1 MTFNSTTMTKQIF
14 SLMIA
19 ATLVVS
25 CGQKDNNQTV
35 DQLIAAKNNKELQA
49 RKATIQAD
57 LAKIEAALATL
68 NVRKEEA
75 LVSVATLKDTVF
87 NHYLDIQGSVETKEN
102 ILIQPEMPG
111 TLVALNVKAGQRVS
125 KGQLLA
131 RVDDGGSSQQV
142 ASLETQYQ
150 LAKTTFERQ
159 KNLWSQKIGSEIQ
172 YLQAQTQMLSLQRS
186 VAQAKAMLSKTEIRA
201 PFSGTI
207 DEVFVERGQVVSA
220 GPQGLMRIVNLNN
233 MYVSTS
239 IPESYIGKLKVGT
252 QVDVFL
258 TSLNK
263 NYKGKVRQIGNFIN
277 PNNRS
282 FGIEVS
288 IPNPENLLRPNQVA
302 KLKVIDYTVKNAIVV
317 PSNVIQ
323 EDGKGNQFVFVATN
337 SDGKTATAKKAMV
350 TIGKSS
356 DNVTEI
362 LSGLSANDIIVIEGV
377 NTISEEMKLNF
388 YYFNSRK
395 NKLCHIKIK
404 NSAFQVG
411 QLTIVSRC
419 IS

>member
-1 MTFNSTTMTKQIF
+1 MTKLIF
-14 SLMIA
+14 PLLVTTSL
-19 ATLVVS
+19 LVS
-25 CGQKDNNQTV
+25 CGDKQNDQTV

-57 LAKIEAALATL
+57 LAKIDAALATL

-87 NHYLDIQGSVETKEN
+87 NHYLDIQGSVNTKEN

-111 TLVALNVKAGQRVS
+111 TLIALNVKAGQRVS

-159 KNLWSQKIGSEIQ
+159 KNLWNQKIGSEIQ

-207 DEVFVERGQVVSA
+207 DEVFVERGQVVAA
-220 GPQGLMRIVNLNN
+220 GAQGLMRIVNLNN

-302 KLKVIDYTVKNAIVV
+302 KLKVIDYTIKNAIVV

-323 EDGKGNQFVFVATN
+323 EDGKGNQFVFVASN
-337 SDGKTATAKKAMV
+337 SNGKTAIAKKAMV
-350 TIGKSS
+350 TTGKSS

-377 NTISEEMKLNF
+377 NTISEGMKLNF
-388 YYFNSRK
+388 
-395 NKLCHIKIK
+395 
-404 NSAFQVG
+404 
-411 QLTIVSRC
+411 
-419 IS
+419 

>member
-1 MTFNSTTMTKQIF
+1 MTKKTF
-14 SLMIA
+14 ALLIA
-19 ATLVVS
+19 SALLVS
-25 CGQKDNNQTV
+25 CGDKNNPQTV

-49 RKATIQAD
+49 RKALIQAD
-57 LAKIEAALATL
+57 LAKIEATLATMNL
-68 NVRKEEA
+68 KKEEA

-87 NHYLDIQGSVETKEN
+87 NHYLDIQGSVNTKEN

-111 TLVALNVKAGQRVS
+111 TLIALNVKSGQRVS

-207 DEVFVERGQVVSA
+207 DEVFVERGQVVAA

-239 IPESYIGKLKVGT
+239 VPESYIGKLKVGT

-302 KLKVIDYTVKNAIVV
+302 KLKIIDYTIKNAIVV

-323 EDGKGNQFVFVATN
+323 QDGKGNQFVFVAIN
-337 SDGKTATAKKAMV
+337 SNGKTATAKKAMV
-350 TIGKSS
+350 TTGKSS

-377 NTISEEMKLNF
+377 NTISEGMKLNF
-388 YYFNSRK
+388 
-395 NKLCHIKIK
+395 
-404 NSAFQVG
+404 
-411 QLTIVSRC
+411 
-419 IS
+419 

>member
-1 MTFNSTTMTKQIF
+1 MTSNRKPMTKKI
-14 SLMIA
+14 LPLLIA
-19 ATLVVS
+19 ATLIVS
-25 CGQKDNNQTV
+25 CGEKNNNQTV

-49 RKATIQAD
+49 RKAVIQAD
-57 LAKIEAALATL
+57 LAKIDAALATL
-68 NVRKEEA
+68 NVKKEEA
-75 LVSVATLKDTVF
+75 LVSVMTLKDTLF
-87 NHYLDIQGSVETKEN
+87 NHYLDIQGNVNTKEN
-102 ILIQPEMPG
+102 ILIQPEIPG
-111 TLVALNVKAGQRVS
+111 TLVVLNAKAGQHVS
-125 KGQLLA
+125 KGQILA

-159 KNLWSQKIGSEIQ
+159 KNLWNQKIGSEIQ

-186 VAQAKAMLSKTEIRA
+186 VAQAKAMLAKTVIRA

-220 GPQGLMRIVNLNN
+220 GAQGLMRIVNLNN

-239 IPESYIGKLKVGT
+239 VPESYIGKLKVGT

-263 NYKGKVRQIGNFIN
+263 NYKGKVRQVGNFIN

-302 KLKVIDYTVKNAIVV
+302 KLKVIDYTAKNAIVV
-317 PSNVIQ
+317 PTNVIQ
-323 EDGKGNQFVFVATN
+323 EDGEGNKFVFVAIN
-337 SDGKTATAKKAMV
+337 SNGKTATAKKV
-350 TIGKSS
+350 LVSTGKSS

-362 LSGLSANDIIVIEGV
+362 LTGLSANDIIVTEGV
-377 NTISEEMKLNF
+377 NSISEGMKLNF
-388 YYFNSRK
+388 
-395 NKLCHIKIK
+395 
-404 NSAFQVG
+404 
-411 QLTIVSRC
+411 
-419 IS
+419 

>member
-1 MTFNSTTMTKQIF
+1 MKFNNIPMTKKIVSLLIASAIF
-14 SLMIA
+14 A
-19 ATLVVS
+19 S
-25 CGQKDNNQTV
+25 CGNKDNTQTI

-57 LAKIEAALATL
+57 LAKIDAALATL

-87 NHYLDIQGSVETKEN
+87 NHYLDIQGSVNTKEN

-111 TLVALNVKAGQRVS
+111 TLIALNVKAGQRVS

-159 KNLWSQKIGSEIQ
+159 KNLWNQKIGSEIQ
-172 YLQAQTQMLSLQRS
+172 YLQAQTQMLSLHRS
-186 VAQAKAMLSKTEIRA
+186 VSQAKAMLSKTEIRA

-207 DEVFVERGQVVSA
+207 DEVFVEKGQVVSA
-220 GPQGLMRIVNLNN
+220 SPQGLMRIVNLNN

-239 IPESYIGKLKVGT
+239 VPESYIGKLKVGT

-323 EDGKGNQFVFVATN
+323 EDGKGNQFVFVASN
-337 SDGKTATAKKAMV
+337 SNGKTATAKKAMV
-350 TIGKSS
+350 TTGKSS

-377 NTISEEMKLNF
+377 NTISEGMKLNF
-388 YYFNSRK
+388 
-395 NKLCHIKIK
+395 
-404 NSAFQVG
+404 
-411 QLTIVSRC
+411 
-419 IS
+419 

>member
-1 MTFNSTTMTKQIF
+1 MTLNRTPMTKQIF
-14 SLMIA
+14 ALLIA

-25 CGQKDNNQTV
+25 CGQKDDNQTV

-87 NHYLDIQGSVETKEN
+87 NHYLDIQGSVNTKEN

-111 TLVALNVKAGQRVS
+111 TLVYLNVKAGQRVS

-233 MYVSTS
+233 MYVYTS

-323 EDGKGNQFVFVATN
+323 EDGKGNQFVFVATK
-337 SDGKTATAKKAMV
+337 SDGKTTTAKKAMV

-377 NTISEEMKLNF
+377 NTISEGMKLNF
-388 YYFNSRK
+388 
-395 NKLCHIKIK
+395 
-404 NSAFQVG
+404 
-411 QLTIVSRC
+411 
-419 IS
+419 

>member
-1 MTFNSTTMTKQIF
+1 MKSNRTLMTTKI
-14 SLMIA
+14 LPLIIA
-19 ATLVVS
+19 SALVVS
-25 CGQKDNNQTV
+25 CGDKQNNQTI
-35 DQLIAAKNNKELQA
+35 DQLIASKNNKELQA
-49 RKATIQAD
+49 KKALIQAD
-57 LAKIEAALATL
+57 LAKIDAALATL
-68 NVRKEEA
+68 NVKKEEA
-75 LVSVATLKDTVF
+75 LVSVLTLKDTLF
-87 NHYLDIQGSVETKEN
+87 NHYLDIQGSVNTKEN

-111 TLVALNVKAGQRVS
+111 TLVMLNAKAGQHVS
-125 KGQLLA
+125 KGQILA

-159 KNLWSQKIGSEIQ
+159 KNLWNQKIGSEIQ

-186 VAQAKAMLSKTEIRA
+186 VAQAKAMLAKTVIRA

-220 GPQGLMRIVNLNN
+220 GAQGLMRIVNLNN

-263 NYKGKVRQIGNFIN
+263 NYKGKVRQVGNFIN

-302 KLKVIDYTVKNAIVV
+302 KLKVIDYSSKNAIVV
-317 PSNVIQ
+317 PTNVIQ
-323 EDGKGNQFVFVATN
+323 EDGDGNKFVFVAIN
-337 SDGKTATAKKAMV
+337 SNGKTATAKKVIV
-350 TIGKSS
+350 TVGKSS

-362 LSGLSANDIIVIEGV
+362 LNGLSANDILVTEGV
-377 NTISEEMKLNF
+377 NTISEGMKLNF
-388 YYFNSRK
+388 
-395 NKLCHIKIK
+395 
-404 NSAFQVG
+404 
-411 QLTIVSRC
+411 
-419 IS
+419 